1 MKENESKLP
10 AKTHTGMIKRANPLS
25 LEKATEV
32 SQAPGTPVKKKT
44 TETKANTSAP
54 IDALKGPKQLA
65 MFLPSFNKALVTA
78 IKAEFPEL
86 NYVQAIEKAWLLLLA
101 QEKPKAYA
109 DLLAALKKDGLL

>member
-44 TETKANTSAP
+44 TETKANTSA
-54 IDALKGPKQLA
+54 IETLKGPKQLA

-109 DLLAALKKDGLL
+109 ELLAALKKDGLL

>member
-1 MKENESKLP
+1 
-10 AKTHTGMIKRANPLS
+10 
-25 LEKATEV
+25 
-32 SQAPGTPVKKKT
+32 
-44 TETKANTSAP
+44 
-54 IDALKGPKQLA
+54 

-78 IKAEFPEL
+78 IKAEFPDL